1 MKTSFGDL
9 DIEYANPL
17 GKKTNGFH
25 ISPRLQEIMMLYG
38 EKDCYAEAPE
48 MIQQTLGISVS
59 ASQVYR
65 VTDTYGAELKKRD
78 EDKRLLPLLA
88 NKEILYAMFD
98 GSFIFSRE
106 EGWKEVKV
114 GRLFKSTDCAKGD
127 DLPAGQAGK
136 RGWIGNSQYMAHLSD
151 HQTFIGHADKLIESF
166 GPLGNRLVCICD
178 GATWIRNWIED
189 SYPNAVFIL
198 DFYHACVY
206 LYEFANATFD
216 TGAKVKKWVQ
226 RQKELLLEGKL
237 PLVMRNIRNQKSS
250 AASTKKIIDYYT
262 ANENRMD
269 YKRYLKIGC
278 GIIGSGAIESAHRTV
293 VQKRL
298 KLSGQRW
305 TKNGAQNM
313 LHLRVTKMNNQ
324 WPQVIKLVQTEFK
337 MAA

>member
-9 DIEYANPL
+9 GIALANPL
-17 GKKTNGFH
+17 SKKTNGFH
-25 ISPRLQEIMMLYG
+25 ISPRLQELMVLYG

-48 MIQQTLGISVS
+48 MLRQTLGISVS
-59 ASQVYR
+59 TSQVYR
-65 VTDTYGAELKKRD
+65 VTDTYGAELKKRE
-78 EDKRLLPLLA
+78 EDKRLLPLLT
-88 NKEILYAMFD
+88 NNEVLYMQFD

-114 GRLFKSTDCAKGD
+114 GRLFKSTDCISSD
-127 DLPAGQAGK
+127 EK
-136 RGWIGNSQYMAHLSD
+136 RSWIRNSQYMAYLGD

-189 SYPNAVFIL
+189 SYPDTVFIL
-198 DFYHACVY
+198 DYYHACVY

-216 TGAKVKKWVQ
+216 TEEKVKKWVQ
-226 RQKELLLEGKL
+226 RQKELLLGSKL
-237 PLVMRNIRNQKSS
+237 HLVMRNIRDQKSS
-250 AASTKKIIDYYT
+250 EASTKKIIDYYT

-269 YKRYLKIGC
+269 YKSYLKTGC

-305 TKNGAQNM
+305 TKKGAQNM
-313 LHLRVTKMNNQ
+313 LHLRVAKMNNQ
-324 WPQVIKLVQTEFK
+324 WAEVIKLVQTEFK
-337 MAA
+337 IAA

>member
-9 DIEYANPL
+9 DIEHANPL
-17 GKKTNGFH
+17 SKKINGFH

-48 MIQQTLGISVS
+48 IIQETLRISVS

-65 VTDTYGAELKKRD
+65 VTDTYGAELRKRD
-78 EDKRLLPLLA
+78 EDKRLLPLLT
-88 NKEILYAMFD
+88 NKEILYMMFD
-98 GSFIFSRE
+98 GSFIYSRE
-106 EGWKEVKV
+106 DGWKEVKV
-114 GRLFKSTDCAKGD
+114 GRFFKSSDCAKGD
-127 DLPAGQAGK
+127 EK

-206 LYEFANATFD
+206 LYEFANATFG
-216 TGAKVKKWVQ
+216 TEEKVKKWVH
-226 RQKELLLEGKL
+226 RQKELLLESKL
-237 PLVMRNIRNQKSS
+237 KLVIRNIKNQKSS
-250 AASTKKIIDYYT
+250 EASTKKIIDYYT
-262 ANENRMD
+262 ANQDRMD

-305 TKNGAQNM
+305 TKKGAQNM

-324 WPQVIKLVQTEFK
+324 WAEVVKLVQTEFK
-337 MAA
+337 NAA